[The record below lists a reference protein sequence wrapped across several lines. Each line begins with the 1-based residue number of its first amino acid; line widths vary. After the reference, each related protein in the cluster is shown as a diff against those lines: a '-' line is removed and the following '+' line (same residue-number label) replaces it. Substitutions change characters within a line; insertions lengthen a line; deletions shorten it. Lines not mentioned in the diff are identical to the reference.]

1 MKGAAAAKRAHP
13 PGAAKAKEAQD
24 AALAPADDLA
34 GQAKAAKVD
43 TMDAQQP
50 GTFDK
55 KAFIAAV
62 KAAIEAK
69 SPKTLKEA
77 DDYKESGK
85 AGEVKGEVA
94 GLVSTGKDGQAKDIE
109 TATDA
114 PPDQSKAVAK
124 PVTPMAPEQPGQAPP
139 VAAAGA
145 APKPAPAEQLNLAAG
160 PHEANQEM
168 AQGEVTEQQLAQSN
182 EPQFQ
187 QALADKQAA
196 AAHAQT
202 APAQFRQHEQQVVAQ
217 HKADATAQTA
227 AGVAGMQS
235 SKGAAL
241 AALVAAKGK
250 TKTKDEAKR
259 AEVTGED
266 PGHLRRDREGR
277 QSHPRRARPQGR
289 RRVHPG
295 RGGSAAGVR
304 VVRRRARCAP
314 TRRTATA
321 AGWAGC
327 AGPRTSCSGCPT
339 RSTSSTRPAAS
350 STSSRWTG

>member
-1 MKGAAAAKRAHP
+1 
-13 PGAAKAKEAQD
+13 
-24 AALAPADDLA
+24 
-34 GQAKAAKVD
+34 
-43 TMDAQQP
+43 MDAQQP

-77 DDYKESGK
+77 DDYKKSGK
-85 AGEVKGEVA
+85 AAEVKGEVG
-94 GLVSTGKDGQAKDIE
+94 GLVGDGKDGQAKAIE

-124 PVTPMAPEQPGQAPP
+124 PVTPMAPEQPGQAPAVP
-139 VAAAGA
+139 AAGA
-145 APKPAPAEQLNLAAG
+145 APKPAPPEQLNLAAG

-168 AQGEVTEQQLAQSN
+168 AQGEVSEQQLAESS

-202 APAQFRQHEQQVVAQ
+202 APGQFRQQEQQVVTQ
-217 HKADATAQTA
+217 HKADASAQA
-227 AGVAGMQS
+227 ATGVAGMQS
-235 SKGAAL
+235 QQGRGAGGAGRREGQDQDQGRGQ
-241 AALVAAKGK
+241 ARRGHH
-250 TKTKDEAKR
+250 
-259 AEVTGED
+259 ED
-266 PGHLRRDREGR
+266 PGDLRRDREGR
-277 QSHPRRARPQGR
+277 QSHPRRARPEGR
-289 RRVHPG
+289 RGVHRR
-295 RGGSAAGVR
+295 RGGCAAGVR
-304 VVRRRARCAP
+304 DLRRRQDARLQEGP
-314 TRRTATA
+314 LRRLAGRA
-321 AGWAGC
+321 ALGQGQA
-327 AGPRTSCSGCPT
+327 ARDARR